1 MLGYL
6 AKLTGTRA
14 VTTRRQYVKAG
25 CSEHCREK
33 HQHVMSVSGRW
44 SVTGAKATVVLWNI
58 RPYIHLQS
66 EAVQTALVVG
76 LGAGF
81 KPATVARMAELGWD
95 VPDSGRPGAGESA
108 VGAGC
113 GGRLVRNTVTCG
125 V

>member
-1 MLGYL
+1 LRVAPQGTQLPAIAISNGNVEMLQYL

-14 VTTRRQYVKAG
+14 VTTRQQYVKAG

-58 RPYIHLQS
+58 RPYIHLQT

-81 KPATVARMAELGWD
+81 KPATARMGEVVGW
-95 VPDSGRPGAGESA
+95 PGL
-108 VGAGC
+108 
-113 GGRLVRNTVTCG
+113 RLAR
-125 V
+125 